1 VRQYLVGLGEDVQ
14 VKEPKNYIAFKRLEN
29 FTCAEIYPQVRVVTL
44 YLRIDPTTV
53 ELEDGFSRDVTKIG
67 HFGTGNLELS
77 LRRWKILPRRSLYY
91 SELMRARKIAL
102 SALGENKRPATVP
115 ARVFLA
121 HPIRSNKQS
130 SAAASFT
137 TDLEIF
143 YLLKSPV

>member
-77 LRRWKILPRRSLYY
+77 LKTMEDFAKAQPLLQ
-91 SELMRARKIAL
+91 RAYEG
-102 SALGENKRPATVP
+102 S
-115 ARVFLA
+115 
-121 HPIRSNKQS
+121 
-130 SAAASFT
+130 
-137 TDLEIF
+137 
-143 YLLKSPV
+143 